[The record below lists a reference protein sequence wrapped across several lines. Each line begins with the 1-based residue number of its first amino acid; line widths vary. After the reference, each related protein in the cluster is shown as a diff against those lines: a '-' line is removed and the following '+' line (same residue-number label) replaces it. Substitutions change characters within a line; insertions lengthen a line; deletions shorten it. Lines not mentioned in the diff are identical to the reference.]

1 MSDFSWAAPFL
12 QKQTLLCALENS
24 KLAKLSKKLLPGVN
38 VTRYRSGKRGAGLTC
53 SHRTPAVTYSE
64 MWGEFMKSLRSTSAR
79 KKRKSSLVQKGI
91 YSTSGFLPH
100 RSHLSCRAPVTFLL
114 LLKPDWCCRGCCGL
128 LDKRGGDAKADV
140 FQSCYAQTPPPPPS
154 PLIRPLDKWNV
165 RNLHIFLPSPPSDAQ
180 LLISGWE
187 LNSTAHVSGLT
198 PWRILSILN
207 SAPVSPGALQG
218 LFTCI
223 KICNSFCGKTPR
235 FKTLNQCPF

>member
-1 MSDFSWAAPFL
+1 MSDFSRAAPFL

-114 LLKPDWCCRGCCGL
+114 LLKPDWCCRGCCAL

-140 FQSCYAQTPPPPPS
+140 FQSCYAQTPPAAESSYKTAGQMKCSKPS
-154 PLIRPLDKWNV
+154 HIPALTTFWCPAL
-165 RNLHIFLPSPPSDAQ
+165 NLRLRVELHSTCFWSHALKDSFHFEQCAGVAGSSAGFVYMHQNLQFFL
-180 LLISGWE
+180 WK
-187 LNSTAHVSGLT
+187 NSSL
-198 PWRILSILN
+198 
-207 SAPVSPGALQG
+207 
-218 LFTCI
+218 
-223 KICNSFCGKTPR
+223 
-235 FKTLNQCPF
+235 